1 MKLRHARIV
10 TRDVLSL
17 AKFYQQ
23 ITGITR
29 RGSDDYLEFQTA
41 QGAFAISSQA
51 KMQEH
56 GAEATMPSANRSMV
70 LDFEVEDVDQEY
82 ARVKHLVRE
91 FVLEP
96 RNQPWGNRS
105 MLFRDP
111 DGNLVN
117 FFAPV
122 NRPAGAEESVLL
134 KT

>member
-10 TRDVLSL
+10 ARDVLSL

-23 ITGITR
+23 ITGITP
-29 RGSDDYLEFQTA
+29 RGSDDYLEFQTSE
-41 QGAFAISSQA
+41 GAFAISSQA
-51 KMQEH
+51 KMEEH
-56 GAEATMPSANRSMV
+56 GAGAAIPSANHSLV
-70 LDFEVEDVDQEY
+70 LDFEVQDVDREY
-82 ARVKHLVRE
+82 ARLRHLVRE

-117 FFAPV
+117 FFTPIRRTA
-122 NRPAGAEESVLL
+122 AEEETLPA
-134 KT
+134 KA